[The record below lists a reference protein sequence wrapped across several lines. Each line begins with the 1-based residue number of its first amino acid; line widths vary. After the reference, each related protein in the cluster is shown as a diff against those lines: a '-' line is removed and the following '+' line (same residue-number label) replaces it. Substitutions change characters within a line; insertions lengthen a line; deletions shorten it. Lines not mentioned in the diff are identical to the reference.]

1 MRSEYIERF
10 WRWKITVLGLA
21 VLLFFVIIGAT
32 AVGPVSISSITVAKI
47 LLSKLPLMDNLFS
60 HSWSSVE
67 ESIILQIRLPRIILG
82 ALVGSALAVAGA
94 AMQGLFKNPM
104 ADPYVIGIS
113 SGAALGATLAV
124 VLGVQGIFS
133 MPLLAFMGA
142 LSSAFLVYSIARV
155 DGQMQMETVL
165 LSGIAV
171 AIFFS
176 AIASF
181 FMYVAGEN
189 LHQIVF
195 WLMGGLWASGW
206 DRVGVSFAPIF
217 IGILGIYLFARDL
230 NVLQLGEESA
240 VHLGIEIEQVKRIL
254 LALSSLIAGI
264 AVSVSGIIG
273 FVGLII
279 PHMVRIMTGPDHRI
293 LIPASALVGA
303 IFLILADSVARTI
316 ISPAELPVGII
327 TAFFGAP
334 FFVYLLRRKGRAIQ
348 C

>member
-1 MRSEYIERF
+1 MKDYTERF
-10 WRWKITVLGLA
+10 RRWKITVLALV
-21 VLLFFVIIGAT
+21 VLLFFTVVGAT
-32 AVGPVSISSITVAKI
+32 AVGPVNIPPTTVAKI
-47 LLSKLPLMDNLFS
+47 LLGKLPLMDDLFS

-67 ESIILQIRLPRIILG
+67 ESIILQIRLPRILLG
-82 ALVGSALAVAGA
+82 VLVGSALAVAGA

-113 SGAALGATLAV
+113 SGAAFGATIAI

-133 MPLLAFMGA
+133 VPLMAFMGA
-142 LSSAFLVYSIARV
+142 IFSAFLVYNIARV
-155 DGQMQMETVL
+155 NGQMQMETVL

-176 AIASF
+176 ALTSF

-195 WLMGGLWASGW
+195 WLMGGLWARGW
-206 DRVGVSFAPIF
+206 DHVGVSFVPIF
-217 IGILGIYLFARDL
+217 IGILGIYVFARDL
-230 NVLQLGEESA
+230 NVMQLGEESA
-240 VHLGIEIEQVKRIL
+240 MHLGIEIEQVKKIL
-254 LALSSLIAGI
+254 LALSSLVAGI

-279 PHMVRIMTGPDHRI
+279 PHMVRIMVGPDHRI

-334 FFVYLLRRKGRAIQ
+334 FFIYLLRRKKRVVA

>member
-1 MRSEYIERF
+1 
-10 WRWKITVLGLA
+10 
-21 VLLFFVIIGAT
+21 
-32 AVGPVSISSITVAKI
+32 
-47 LLSKLPLMDNLFS
+47 
-60 HSWSSVE
+60 
-67 ESIILQIRLPRIILG
+67 
-82 ALVGSALAVAGA
+82 
-94 AMQGLFKNPM
+94 MQGLFKNPM

-124 VLGVQGIFS
+124 VMGVQGIFS
-133 MPLLAFMGA
+133 VPILAFMGA
-142 LSSAFLVYSIARV
+142 ISSAFLVYNIARV
-155 DGQMQMETVL
+155 DGQIRMETLL

-176 AIASF
+176 ALASF

-195 WLMGGLWASGW
+195 WLMGGLWARGW
-206 DRVGVSFAPIF
+206 DHVGVSFAPIL
-217 IGILGIYLFARDL
+217 IGILGIYVFARDL
-230 NVLQLGEESA
+230 NVMQLGEESA
-240 VHLGIEIEQVKRIL
+240 LHLGIEIEQVKKVL

-279 PHMVRIMTGPDHRI
+279 PHMVRIVVGPDHRI

-303 IFLILADSVARTI
+303 IFLISADSIARTI

-334 FFVYLLRRKGRAIQ
+334 FFIYLLRRKKRVIS

>member
-1 MRSEYIERF
+1 MKDYTERF
-10 WRWKITVLGLA
+10 RRWKITVLALV
-21 VLLFFVIIGAT
+21 VLLFFTVVGAT
-32 AVGPVSISSITVAKI
+32 AVGPVNIPPTTVAKI
-47 LLSKLPLMDNLFS
+47 LLGKLPLMDDLFS

-67 ESIILQIRLPRIILG
+67 ESIILQIRLPRILLG
-82 ALVGSALAVAGA
+82 VLVGSALAVAGA

-113 SGAALGATLAV
+113 SGAAFGATIAI

-133 MPLLAFMGA
+133 VPLMAFMGA
-142 LSSAFLVYSIARV
+142 IFSAFLVYNIARV
-155 DGQMQMETVL
+155 NGQMQMETVL

-176 AIASF
+176 ALTSF

-189 LHQIVF
+189 L
-195 WLMGGLWASGW
+195 
-206 DRVGVSFAPIF
+206 
-217 IGILGIYLFARDL
+217 
-230 NVLQLGEESA
+230 NVMQLGEESA
-240 VHLGIEIEQVKRIL
+240 MHLGIEIEQVKKIL
-254 LALSSLIAGI
+254 LALSSLVAGI

-279 PHMVRIMTGPDHRI
+279 PHMVRIMVGPDHRI

-334 FFVYLLRRKGRAIQ
+334 FFIYLLRRRRRVA

>member
-1 MRSEYIERF
+1 MKEYTERF
-10 WRWKITVLGLA
+10 RRWKITVLALA
-21 VLLFFVIIGAT
+21 VLLFFTVVGAT
-32 AVGPVSISSITVAKI
+32 AVGPVNIPPTTVAKI
-47 LLSKLPLMDNLFS
+47 LLGKLPLMDDLFS

-67 ESIILQIRLPRIILG
+67 ESIILQIRLPRILLG
-82 ALVGSALAVAGA
+82 VLVGSALAVAGA

-113 SGAALGATLAV
+113 SGAAFGATIAI

-133 MPLLAFMGA
+133 VPLMAFMGA
-142 LSSAFLVYSIARV
+142 IFSAFLVYNIARV
-155 DGQMQMETVL
+155 NGQMQMETVL

-176 AIASF
+176 ALTSF

-195 WLMGGLWASGW
+195 WLMGGLWARGW
-206 DRVGVSFAPIF
+206 DHVGVSFVPIF
-217 IGILGIYLFARDL
+217 IGILGIYVFARDL
-230 NVLQLGEESA
+230 NVMQLGEESA
-240 VHLGIEIEQVKRIL
+240 MHLGIEIEQVKKIL
-254 LALSSLIAGI
+254 LALSSLVAGI

-279 PHMVRIMTGPDHRI
+279 PHMVRIMVGPDHRI

-334 FFVYLLRRKGRAIQ
+334 FFIYLLRRKKRVVA

>member
-1 MRSEYIERF
+1 MKEYTERF
-10 WRWKITVLGLA
+10 RRWKITVLALA
-21 VLLFFVIIGAT
+21 VLLFFTVVGAT
-32 AVGPVSISSITVAKI
+32 AVGPVNIPPTTVAKI
-47 LLSKLPLMDNLFS
+47 LLGKLPLMDDLFS

-67 ESIILQIRLPRIILG
+67 ESIILQIRLPRILLG
-82 ALVGSALAVAGA
+82 VLVGSALAVAGA

-113 SGAALGATLAV
+113 SGAAFGATIAI

-133 MPLLAFMGA
+133 VPLMAFMGA
-142 LSSAFLVYSIARV
+142 IFSAFLVYNIARV
-155 DGQMQMETVL
+155 NGQMQMETVL

-176 AIASF
+176 ALTSF

-195 WLMGGLWASGW
+195 WLMGGLWARGW
-206 DRVGVSFAPIF
+206 DHVGVSFVPIF
-217 IGILGIYLFARDL
+217 IGILGIYVFARDL
-230 NVLQLGEESA
+230 NVMQLGEESA
-240 VHLGIEIEQVKRIL
+240 LHLGIEIEQVKKIL
-254 LALSSLIAGI
+254 LALSSLVAGI

-279 PHMVRIMTGPDHRI
+279 PHMVRIMVGPDHRI

-334 FFVYLLRRKGRAIQ
+334 FFIYLLRRKKRVVA